1 MVGELIKKG
10 QLLKVIRC
18 TFESTVTAETRGTE
32 TPVFPAHYRVADDVD
47 GLKFLDIGTLLIV
60 TREQSDTNIGIEA
73 YNPKTNR
80 TIFVPMNDVI
90 KL

>member
-18 TFESTVTAETRGTE
+18 TFESTVTADRGAI
-32 TPVFPAHYRVADDVD
+32 VLMNVDDD

>member
-10 QLLKVIRC
+10 QLLKVIRY
-18 TFESTVTAETRGTE
+18 TFENTVTDD
-32 TPVFPAHYRVADDVD
+32 PVACLRLLDD
-47 GLKFLDIGTLLIV
+47 GAFNFLDIGTLLIV

>member
-10 QLLKVIRC
+10 QLLKVIRY
-18 TFESTVTAETRGTE
+18 TFENTVTDEPSGTE
-32 TPVFPAHYRVADDVD
+32 TPDVWRLSDDRAF
-47 GLKFLDIGTLLIV
+47 KFLDVGTLLIV